1 MPPTPSRRQFLNLV
15 GRAGGTTAVYNTM
28 AAMGLL
34 PLPAAYAGPPAL
46 EPASGHGVRVV
57 VLGAGIA
64 GMTAAY
70 ELSKAGYDCIVIEGR
85 TRPGGRNWTIRG
97 GDVVAEI
104 DGVQTCAFDAGEHM
118 YFNAGP
124 ARIPHHH
131 QAILGYCREFQ
142 VPLEVM
148 VNDNRA
154 TFLQSD
160 DAFGGKPVPLR
171 AVMHDTRGAI
181 AELLAKAIDSNTLV
195 EPISADD
202 KQRMLAFVRGFG
214 DLAGDN
220 TYRGSPRAGFDEPPG
235 AGPNSGRLREPLSF
249 RELLSSDFWSYKLYY
264 SDRFEQAATML
275 QPVGGMDRIATAL
288 ARKLGRAIRPMSE
301 VTAIRRTSGGV
312 SISYLDKRTGKRSA
326 IDAAY
331 CVVTIPLK
339 VLSTIDA
346 DFSMRHA
353 AAIRG
358 IRYGDAVK
366 IAWQSRRFW
375 ETDYQIYGGISWVR
389 SPTVMVWY
397 PSDRF
402 FSQKG
407 ILLGGYGFRDAA
419 DALAARPLAEQLEL
433 SRAAVEG
440 LHPGHGRELEKGMA
454 VTWSKVPYSLGI
466 AARYASDYDENYTV
480 LSEPDGPFYFAGEH
494 LSHVG
499 AWQEGALLSA
509 RHAINLLDR
518 HRREQRA

>member
-1 MPPTPSRRQFLNLV
+1 
-15 GRAGGTTAVYNTM
+15 M

-195 EPISADD
+195 ESISADD

-275 QPVGGMDRIATAL
+275 QPVGGMDRIARAFAARLGSLITYGAVVKELRKTAEGVRIICHDL
-288 ARKLGRAIRPMSE
+288 SGREFTVEGDYA
-301 VTAIRRTSGGV
+301 V
-312 SISYLDKRTGKRSA
+312 
-326 IDAAY
+326 
-331 CVVTIPLK
+331 CTIPLQ
-339 VLSTIDA
+339 VLATIGNDL
-346 DFSMRHA
+346 SPQYKS
-353 AAIRG
+353 AIASCD
-358 IRYGDAVK
+358 YVKAVK
-366 IAWQSRRFW
+366 IAFQANRRFW
-375 ETDYQIYGGISWVR
+375 ETDHQIYGGISWTSR
-389 SPTVMVWY
+389 DITQIWY
-397 PSDRF
+397 PSHGF
-402 FSQKG
+402 HAPMG
-407 ILLGGYGFRDAA
+407 VLLGGYIWTNRIG
-419 DALAARPLAEQLEL
+419 EQFGRMLPQERLE
-433 SRAAVEG
+433 AAVVSGERIHAG
-440 LHPGHGRELEKGMA
+440 YRGQVCNGISVCWEKIPHSAGA
-454 VTWSKVPYSLGI
+454 WAAWSPD
-466 AARYASDYDENYTV
+466 ARSSQYPILN
-480 LSEPDGPFYFAGEH
+480 EPDGPIYLAGEH
-494 LSHVG
+494 LSYLNG
-499 AWQEGALLSA
+499 WQEGAVLSA
-509 RHAINLLDR
+509 HAVVRAIADR
-518 HRREQRA
+518 VKDRRG